1 MANGILDVTPLDSR
15 LGQEAMLYSELMLS
29 ADTAIW
35 CMKKKEVREGRLGID
50 RFVGYQQG
58 AYKKW
63 ASNRYQDRIFR
74 SDFRTHVRSYRSMRS

>member
-1 MANGILDVTPLDSR
+1 MANGILDVTPLDTR

-29 ADTAIW
+29 TDTAIW
-35 CMKKKEVREGRLGID
+35 CMKRKDGREGRLSID

-63 ASNRYQDRIFR
+63 AFLELTLGHIGA
-74 SDFRTHVRSYRSMRS
+74 

>member
-29 ADTAIW
+29 ADSTIW
-35 CMKKKEVREGRLGID
+35 CIKRNVREKRLSAD
-50 RFVGYQQG
+50 RFVGHQPC

-63 ASNRYQDRIFR
+63 ASNRQIFR
-74 SDFRTHVRSYRSMRS
+74 